1 MVIKIAVFRINWET
15 DGESV
20 PELPNKVVMDI
31 DLGPLGG
38 DVNNQICDW
47 LGDEYGWLVN
57 DYEIEGYSPISA
69 EKEDISMIGRREG
82 NGEGREWD
90 RY

>member
-1 MVIKIAVFRINWET
+1 MVIKIAVFRIDWET

-31 DLGPLGG
+31 DLSHHGG
-38 DVNNQICDW
+38 DVNKQICDH

-57 DYEIEGYSPISA
+57 DYEIEGYSPEANYVLQYYS
-69 EKEDISMIGRREG
+69 SRMQTLRE
-82 NGEGREWD
+82 
-90 RY
+90 